1 MPAIQWL
8 WDKRELSR
16 GHVWQLEDYRT
27 ARSQTNFQDF
37 NQSGFCIMSCKRL
50 QYYFVLNNYTGI
62 HNVMYYVWLNR
73 YILQGYNDNNNSHTV
88 TK

>member
-37 NQSGFCIMSCKRL
+37 NQSGFCIMSL
-50 QYYFVLNNYTGI
+50 QTAA
-62 HNVMYYVWLNR
+62 
-73 YILQGYNDNNNSHTV
+73 ILFCV
-88 TK
+88 K